1 MTRSNYPKSSTGE
14 LWDKKVTLQLLIR
27 IVGLILHTYTDCQQ
41 HNLFLRVHQVVTLQ
55 KFY

>member
-1 MTRSNYPKSSTGE
+1 MTRSNYPKSSSGE
-14 LWDKKVTLQLLIR
+14 LWDKKVTLQLLIP